1 MIRPLG
7 DRVLI
12 KPAQNPDQTE
22 SGLWLSEHRKPDT
35 QGTVVAIG
43 ECLKWPD
50 LRLGDDVV
58 FSWASGQDLVIND
71 ERYIVMREADVLA
84 VFAEDECQMS

>member
-1 MIRPLG
+1 MIRPHG

-12 KPAQNPDQTE
+12 KPTRNPAQTE

-35 QGTVVAIG
+35 QGTVVALG

-58 FSWASGQDLVIND
+58 FSWASGQDVVID
-71 ERYIVMREADVLA
+71 GEPYIVMREVDVLA
-84 VFAEDECQMS
+84 VVVED